1 MNEAEAQMRCDM
13 YNRAHNTNLTLAEYG
28 QLDLDQLKKSD
39 AESNKRM
46 SEVSTTTSY
55 DKNVNRKLMGK

>member
-1 MNEAEAQMRCDM
+1 MNEVEAQMRCDM
-13 YNRAHNTNLTLAEYG
+13 YNRANGTNLTLAEYG
-28 QLDLDQLKKSD
+28 QLDLDLLKKSD

-55 DKNVNRKLMGK
+55 DKNVTRKLRGK

>member
-46 SEVSTTTSY
+46 S
-55 DKNVNRKLMGK
+55 

>member
-28 QLDLDQLKKSD
+28 QLDLDQLKKRVTSVCQKSVRLL
-39 AESNKRM
+39 AMTRMLLES
-46 SEVSTTTSY
+46 
-55 DKNVNRKLMGK
+55 